1 MSNVILLSEI
11 SRNRTATV
19 VPQGQTAEI
28 VIFHG
33 VRIERLTD
41 EMVAVQAP
49 RLSRRIASLSN
60 QATATELE

>member
-1 MSNVILLSEI
+1 MSNVILLSAI
-11 SRNRTATV
+11 SRNRTASIL
-19 VPQGQTAEI
+19 PQGQTAEI

-41 EMVAVQAP
+41 EMVAIQAP
-49 RLSRRIASLSN
+49 RLGRRIASLSN

>member
-1 MSNVILLSEI
+1 MSNVILLSAI
-11 SRNRTATV
+11 SRNRTASI

-41 EMVAVQAP
+41 EMVAIKAP
-49 RLSRRIASLSN
+49 RHGRRIASLSN

>member
-1 MSNVILLSEI
+1 MTNVIQLSDLNH
-11 SRNRTATV
+11 NRKARTLPEGAS
-19 VPQGQTAEI
+19 AEI

-41 EMVAVQAP
+41 EMLQEKPP
-49 RLSRRIASLSN
+49 RNHRRLPSLSN